1 MNMSINDYIVL
12 VIISGVLSVLLAI
25 YAYYMK
31 TNFTGTKAFIW
42 SSIFSA
48 IYTFAFA
55 FELSSDSLQ
64 EIRFWLSIEYFGMP
78 FIAPCSLLLVFH
90 YIGIHTYAAFRRSWL
105 LFVIPTI
112 TLIMNT
118 TNDYHHLFYKLLYL
132 RENTPTPMVDIVPGR
147 WYYVHG
153 AYTFGCLAASI
164 FLLVV
169 HMRKSRAGY
178 HKQNF
183 IMILGHL
190 LPMLGAFLYV
200 IGLTPLGMDPVPIV
214 MCITSALYIWA
225 IVSVGMLTVSPIA
238 RDHIFES
245 MRDGVLV
252 LDLSGRI
259 VDYNSAAIAIIP
271 SLNPAAIGKPIDQV
285 WKRGA
290 DTGVFDNDKDDGQK
304 QEYEQELK
312 WIKGGETH
320 YYRLRSSKLLNT
332 KGDVAGRTIVM
343 IDMTEHMQLQNK
355 LRRLAERDGLTGLYN
370 RTHFMEIAN
379 KQLEQSITSR
389 TPMSI
394 ILLDIDFFK
403 AINDRYG
410 HSVGDLAL
418 QHVVSLVNSIIAP
431 SAYFARYGGEE
442 FVLCAPNT
450 SLAQALQ
457 IAEQLKEKISSTPL
471 ISGANTISITAS
483 FGVTE
488 SYQSTLPLEYLL
500 HEADN
505 ALYYAKRN
513 GRNRVIAADRIEA
526 HDEIAASST

>member
-1 MNMSINDYIVL
+1 MNLTINDYIVL

-64 EIRFWLSIEYFGMP
+64 EIRFWLNIEYFGLP
-78 FIAPCSLLLVFH
+78 FIAPSSLVLVFH
-90 YIGIHTYAAFRRSWL
+90 YIGNHTYAAFRRSWL
-105 LFVIPTI
+105 LFVIPII

-132 RENTPTPMVDIVPGR
+132 RANTPTPMVDIVPGR

-169 HMRKSRAGY
+169 HLRKSRAGY
-178 HKQNF
+178 QKQNF

-190 LPMLGAFLYV
+190 LPMLGALLYV
-200 IGLTPLGMDPVPIV
+200 LGFTPLGMDPVPIV

-252 LDLSGRI
+252 LELSGRI
-259 VDYNSAAIAIIP
+259 VDYNNAATAIIP
-271 SLNPAAIGKPIDQV
+271 SLNPAAIGKLIEQV

-290 DTGVFDNDKDDGQK
+290 DTGVFDNDGQE
-304 QEYEQELK
+304 QENEQELK

-332 KGDVAGRTIVM
+332 RGDVAGRTIVM

-379 KQLEQSITSR
+379 KQLEQAIISQ

-410 HSVGDLAL
+410 HRVGDIAL
-418 QHVVSLVNSIIAP
+418 LHVVSLINNIISP
-431 SAYFARYGGEE
+431 DAYFARYGGEE

-457 IAEQLKEKISSTPL
+457 IAEQLRENISSTPL
-471 ISGANTISITAS
+471 ISGTDTISITAS

-488 SYQSTLPLEYLL
+488 SNQSTMPLEYLL

-505 ALYYAKRN
+505 ALYHAKRN
-513 GRNRVIAADRIEA
+513 GRNRVIPAGSIEA
-526 HDEIAASST
+526 LDEIAAARTLS